1 MNMILDNMAWG
12 VTGHDFDCIDEE
24 TRNAIT
30 YDLGS
35 DFLSEADIESL
46 VKTLY
51 FKAYHEDDEL
61 RVRYTIPDFVF
72 KIYRLAKS
80 DETLR
85 KQIESHR
92 RVSIGNLKV
101 PTLTRPKGQSFKD
114 LNSKLRHEIVSTL
127 QEILFVSYDIAREL
141 AETLFYKYDAN
152 KEEISFGISLFLV
165 ALSAKYM

>member
-1 MNMILDNMAWG
+1 MILDNMAWG

-80 DETLR
+80 DKTLR

-127 QEILFVSYDIAREL
+127 QDIAREL
-141 AETLFYKYDAN
+141 AGTLFYKYDAN

>member
-1 MNMILDNMAWG
+1 MILDNMARG

-114 LNSKLRHEIVSTL
+114 LNSKLWHEIVSTL